1 MRAHA
6 VPNKNQR
13 RCSFLKRRAPSK
25 ETTGAP
31 INFDRE
37 SYKKRHFA
45 ENVIGKGKEFRRV
58 AFRFDRHTESYA
70 AMIYATLIKKILALW
85 FSDGT

>member
-1 MRAHA
+1 
-6 VPNKNQR
+6 VIP
-13 RCSFLKRRAPSK
+13 KRKTRSR
-25 ETTGAP
+25 ETPGRP

-37 SYKKRHFA
+37 SYKKRHVV

-70 AMIYATLIKKILALW
+70 AMIYATLIKKILAL
-85 FSDGT
+85 